1 MYYRIFIEKFV
12 IIFVSIY
19 MLLKKNVIFVW
30 KSKQQKIMN
39 ILKMKFVNSSV
50 LITLNYKF
58 EKKIILIANVNM
70 KNWKKIFMQIK
81 NKKRHFCKYE
91 NEMWNVTE
99 TKYDAIKREC
109 REILKCFKKFR
120 YYLYDVHF
128 VLKTDAKIL
137 IAQFNRSNTDFFDAL
152 LICWIAWICLF
163 DFNVRHVK
171 NKKHI
176 VADELFRKFVI
187 EKKRQIINKKWTLMN
202 ESNWN

>member
-1 MYYRIFIEKFV
+1 MKWFVCTNVAKTRKFIEICMYYRIFIENFV
-12 IIFVSIY
+12 IVFASIY

-50 LITLNYKF
+50 LITLDYKF

-109 REILKCFKKFR
+109 REILKYFKKFR

-128 VLKTDAKIL
+128 ILKTDAKIL
-137 IAQFNRSNTDFFDAL
+137 IAQFNRSNIDFFEAL
-152 LICWIAWICLF
+152 LI
-163 DFNVRHVK
+163 R
-171 NKKHI
+171 
-176 VADELFRKFVI
+176 
-187 EKKRQIINKKWTLMN
+187 
-202 ESNWN
+202 